1 MSNREPVEAN
11 TFSCQPKWQL
21 SNFRLSI
28 GSGRDSISLRLE
40 RVSVI
45 VHGTDVDASEIDL
58 LDRTG
63 RVADKSFPRV

>member
-1 MSNREPVEAN
+1 
-11 TFSCQPKWQL
+11 
-21 SNFRLSI
+21 
-28 GSGRDSISLRLE
+28 
-40 RVSVI
+40 VSVI